1 MCWNR
6 ALLVHHTC
14 SQCVPARRVRALRIA
29 RKHARGEILCRR
41 LEWEQG
47 AVSSRVASL
56 LRSAEAKPMFYR
68 FVRSSG
74 PSPLHRPM
82 EVCTI
87 RPAPAARAQGARPGA
102 RAAARRR
109 PPPPRAPAGRR
120 LVPRRHKYTPLAST
134 RTRAR
139 ALGPP
144 PQWRCVS
151 YPLPATCPEYPP
163 TAKCPECRPAPG
175 PRRPHTTTLPL
186 FYRPHARPTICGH
199 RTMKTPYP
207 VRSAKLSMVSSS

>member
-74 PSPLHRPM
+74 PSPCTAQWRCVLSGTRPLRP
-82 EVCTI
+82 
-87 RPAPAARAQGARPGA
+87 RPAPPARPKA
-102 RAAARRR
+102 HAAARRR
-109 PPPPRAPAGRR
+109 LARPPAADLSLDDTNTLHSPPRALARARLGRR
-120 LVPRRHKYTPLAST
+120 PNGGVYHTHYL
-134 RTRAR
+134 
-139 ALGPP
+139 
-144 PQWRCVS
+144 
-151 YPLPATCPEYPP
+151 LPAQSTP

>member
-74 PSPLHRPM
+74 PSPCTAQWRCVLSGTRPLRP
-82 EVCTI
+82 
-87 RPAPAARAQGARPGA
+87 RPAPPARPKA
-102 RAAARRR
+102 HAAARRR
-109 PPPPRAPAGRR
+109 LARPPAADLSLDDTNTLHSPPRA
-120 LVPRRHKYTPLAST
+120 LA
-134 RTRAR
+134 RAR

-151 YPLPATCPEYPP
+151 YPLPATCPEYPNCQVPRVPPGAGAAPPAHHHTPPLLPP
-163 TAKCPECRPAPG
+163 TRTSHHLRPQNHENTVS
-175 PRRPHTTTLPL
+175 RP
-186 FYRPHARPTICGH
+186 ICEVKHGI
-199 RTMKTPYP
+199 
-207 VRSAKLSMVSSS
+207 V

>member
-74 PSPLHRPM
+74 PSPCTAQWRCVLSGTRPLRP
-82 EVCTI
+82 
-87 RPAPAARAQGARPGA
+87 RPAPPARPKA
-102 RAAARRR
+102 HAAARRR
-109 PPPPRAPAGRR
+109 LARPPAADLSLDDTNTLHSPPRA
-120 LVPRRHKYTPLAST
+120 L
-134 RTRAR
+134 AR

-144 PQWRCVS
+144 PPMEVCIIPTTC
-151 YPLPATCPEYPP
+151 YLPRVPSVPAR
-163 TAKCPECRPAPG
+163 RPAPG